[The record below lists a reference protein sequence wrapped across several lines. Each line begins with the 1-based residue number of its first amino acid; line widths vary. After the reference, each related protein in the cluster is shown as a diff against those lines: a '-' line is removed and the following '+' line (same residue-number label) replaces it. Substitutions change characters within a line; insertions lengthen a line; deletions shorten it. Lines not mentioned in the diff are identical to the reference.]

1 MKKLKLFTTLS
12 IALAL
17 AACGGGGDDEPS
29 INASAEG
36 FWSNTDSAILIT
48 NTGELWGVEN
58 TGSSLS
64 LYKGNV
70 TTNGTNFS
78 APLSVYMGNQQV
90 AATASG
96 TVKEQQTLQGSVI
109 AAGQTSSFTLTYDAT
124 YNQIPPNLATLA
136 GTYKDDNGATFT
148 VANDGKFS
156 GVVSGCT
163 ESGSINPDT
172 SVDILPV
179 LKDGDSYRAHASI
192 MLGAGRLGG
201 FLLRRGC
208 ALRSCDLGAA
218 DVLSTGQ
225 QAQSAL

>member
-78 APLSVYMGNQQV
+78 APLSVYVGNQKV
-90 AATASG
+90 AATATG
-96 TVKEQQTLQGSVI
+96 TVKAQQTLQGSVT
-109 AAGQTSSFTLTYDAT
+109 AAGQTTSFTLTYDAT
-124 YNQIPPNLATLA
+124 YNQTPPNLATLA

-163 ESGSINPDT
+163 ESGLISADASGKNFYRVTLTVGQEPACG
-172 SVDILPV
+172 V
-179 LKDGDSYRAHASI
+179 L
-192 MLGAGRLGG
+192 AGQ
-201 FLLRRGC
+201 
-208 ALRSCDLGAA
+208 
-218 DVLSTGQ
+218 TGQ
-225 QAQSAL
+225 GVLAPFGTKQLIGGIVLGNIGDAVLLTKQ

>member
-172 SVDILPV
+172 SGKNFYRVTLTVDQESACGV
-179 LKDGDSYRAHASI
+179 L
-192 MLGAGRLGG
+192 AGQ
-201 FLLRRGC
+201 
-208 ALRSCDLGAA
+208 
-218 DVLSTGQ
+218 TGQ
-225 QAQSAL
+225 GVLAPFGTKQLIGGIVLGNIGDAVLLSKQ